1 MAGARALKP
10 NSWAKSHE
18 QSTDWRIASL
28 AARQHGVIARFQ
40 LLKMGLH
47 RREVGYRLDVG
58 RLHRIHR
65 GVYAVGHA
73 VLTADGRYMAAVL
86 AGGPGAVAS
95 HQSAAAIHG
104 IRQDNGA
111 TIHVTVERA
120 LHPRRG
126 LTWHRSP
133 IAPDE
138 VTVVGGVPVTTVPR
152 TLFDL
157 ATALGQRQAERAMH
171 EADVRR
177 LADALSLQDIVE
189 RYPHRQGIS
198 AARAV
203 LAQRQIAV
211 TESELEEAFH
221 AFLATTSLPMPT
233 FNEPLFIDGRWLRPD
248 CTWQRERLIA
258 ELDGR
263 SVHDTDRTYETD
275 RERDRQLLVAGWRVV
290 RITWRQLQ
298 NPARLKEDLTALLA

>member
-1 MAGARALKP
+1 MA
-10 NSWAKSHE
+10 
-18 QSTDWRIASL
+18 RIAL
-28 AARQHGVIARFQ
+28 GQHGIVSRGQ
-40 LLKMGLH
+40 LFRLGFTRGEIGL
-47 RREVGYRLDVG
+47 RLGRG

-111 TIHVTVERA
+111 TIHVTVGRA
-120 LHPRRG
+120 LHARG
-126 LTWHRSP
+126 GITWHRSP
-133 IAPDE
+133 LAPDE
-138 VTVVGGVPVTTVPR
+138 VTAVDGVPVTTVPR

-157 ATALGQRQAERAMH
+157 ATALGQRHAERAMH
-171 EADVRR
+171 EANVQR
-177 LADALSLQDIVE
+177 LADALSLRDVVE
-189 RYPHRQGIS
+189 RYPHRQGAS

-203 LAQRQIAV
+203 LAQRQIAI

-221 AFLATTSLPMPT
+221 TFLATTDLPKPA
-233 FNEPLFIDGRWLRPD
+233 FNEPLLIDGRWLRPD
-248 CTWQRERLIA
+248 CTWHEHRLIA

-263 SVHDTDRTYETD
+263 SVHDTDRNYETD

-298 NPARLKEDLTALLA
+298 SPARLKKDLRALLA